1 MVTAKSPGGWNMKQT
16 IESFIE
22 RVKVESNIHKFIQEA
37 LIYKLITNF
46 RKNYV
51 KMNYPKKINN
61 PLDIVL
67 KFYKN
72 YNKEYYEI
80 ILDGIN
86 SSRIII
92 SKNET
97 KSFASRENKRTNIKL
112 SGNDSDVFI
121 LAHEFAHYIDINSNP
136 PIIPYEYDFLC

>member
-1 MVTAKSPGGWNMKQT
+1 MKQT

-22 RVKVESNIHKFIQEA
+22 RVKVESNIHKFIQED

-92 SKNET
+92 SKNGT
-97 KSFASRENKRTNIKL
+97 KSFASRENKRANIKL
-112 SGNDSDVFI
+112 S
-121 LAHEFAHYIDINSNP
+121 
-136 PIIPYEYDFLC
+136 

>member
-1 MVTAKSPGGWNMKQT
+1 MKQT

-22 RVKVESNIHKFIQEA
+22 RVKVESNIHKFIQED

-97 KSFASRENKRTNIKL
+97 IKHIHFTGQKRRKQKNKHKAF
-112 SGNDSDVFI
+112 GK
-121 LAHEFAHYIDINSNP
+121 
-136 PIIPYEYDFLC
+136 

>member
-1 MVTAKSPGGWNMKQT
+1 MKQT

-22 RVKVESNIHKFIQEA
+22 RVKVESNIHKFIQED

-72 YNKEYYEI
+72 YNKEFALFDAYF
-80 ILDGIN
+80 
-86 SSRIII
+86 II
-92 SKNET
+92 SSGLNNKYRHPSGSVIKNLLLN
-97 KSFASRENKRTNIKL
+97 NKHPQIVTEQQ
-112 SGNDSDVFI
+112 SSEAI
-121 LAHEFAHYIDINSNP
+121 LKIDI
-136 PIIPYEYDFLC
+136 

>member
-22 RVKVESNIHKFIQEA
+22 RVKVESNIHKFIQED

-72 YNKEYYEI
+72 YNRPLRMSQTPHY
-80 ILDGIN
+80 
-86 SSRIII
+86 
-92 SKNET
+92 
-97 KSFASRENKRTNIKL
+97 L
-112 SGNDSDVFI
+112 SVFI
-121 LAHEFAHYIDINSNP
+121 F
-136 PIIPYEYDFLC
+136 

>member
-22 RVKVESNIHKFIQEA
+22 RVKVESNIHKFIQED

-61 PLDIVL
+61 PL
-67 KFYKN
+67 
-72 YNKEYYEI
+72 
-80 ILDGIN
+80 IL
-86 SSRIII
+86 
-92 SKNET
+92 
-97 KSFASRENKRTNIKL
+97 
-112 SGNDSDVFI
+112 
-121 LAHEFAHYIDINSNP
+121 
-136 PIIPYEYDFLC
+136 

>member
-72 YNKEYYEI
+72 YNKEYYE
-80 ILDGIN
+80 
-86 SSRIII
+86 
-92 SKNET
+92 KNKT
-97 KSFASRENKRTNIKL
+97 KLNKIQREYYEKNIHIFIWRKLLKRTLYKN
-112 SGNDSDVFI
+112 
-121 LAHEFAHYIDINSNP
+121 
-136 PIIPYEYDFLC
+136 

>member
-1 MVTAKSPGGWNMKQT
+1 MKQT

-72 YNKEYYEI
+72 YNKEYYDVMITDKGTYYELEI
-80 ILDGIN
+80 DAIGDFSNVNLNDRCNDLEATCMGNTIIGKIN
-86 SSRIII
+86 
-92 SKNET
+92 KE
-97 KSFASRENKRTNIKL
+97 
-112 SGNDSDVFI
+112 
-121 LAHEFAHYIDINSNP
+121 
-136 PIIPYEYDFLC
+136 